1 MFVPSPN
8 VAEDHQTKNAQA
20 LVNQDAAMMLRDD
33 EAEEKLFGL
42 VLELCKDNKKQTL
55 LKNNI
60 KNLAISNSSDIIAQE
75 IIKLAKK

>member
-1 MFVPSPN
+1 

-33 EAEEKLFGL
+33 EAEEKLFRL

-60 KNLAISNSSDIIAQE
+60 KNLAISNSSDIIARE
-75 IIKLAKK
+75 IIKLAKNK